1 MSEQT
6 LSISSEMMVSSITNS
21 FMQEVSS
28 REKSDEQP
36 LERGCP
42 SFPIDVFPEKIQ
54 RIAQAL
60 HQDEGLNL
68 DYLCASMFTVLA
80 AAMGNRWLCHFK
92 STWQDPPII
101 FLVLIGPPSCGKTPP
116 LKQAVKPFRLFDVE
130 LERKYRNERERYEQA
145 MALPREEREQNGFDA
160 DPVPPV
166 CRSVLAINSTIE
178 ALYSVLDQN
187 RRGILMCVDELDSFL
202 SNMSRYNRGNDD
214 AYWLQLFNGDGVKLN
229 RKSSDR
235 PMTVLH
241 PYVSLIGGTQPGLL
255 PELLGGKRMMSG
267 FASRLLKVFPDI
279 MEMPEWTMRQVLP
292 DILDEWNSIV
302 RRVLETPSEYDEN
315 GDVIPHAVV
324 FSEKA
329 RKMLCLW
336 RNEDNRR
343 EWKDTN
349 EDYLKGFYGKLETYV
364 VRFCLV
370 IQVIRSFFDTRC
382 SPSVIDEESVRSAIS
397 LAEYFRGMEKK
408 AFSFISNR
416 QDEGK
421 GMQLFN
427 MLPDEFRTSDARV
440 YGNSLGM
447 SESTVK
453 RFLKRCCANGILINL
468 KHGLYQKVIHHEG
481 KEQVTQ

>member
-1 MSEQT
+1 MLT
-6 LSISSEMMVSSITNS
+6 
-21 FMQEVSS
+21 
-28 REKSDEQP
+28 
-36 LERGCP
+36 
-42 SFPIDVFPEKIQ
+42 
-54 RIAQAL
+54 
-60 HQDEGLNL
+60 
-68 DYLCASMFTVLA
+68 
-80 AAMGNRWLCHFK
+80 
-92 STWQDPPII
+92 
-101 FLVLIGPPSCGKTPP
+101 
-116 LKQAVKPFRLFDVE
+116 
-130 LERKYRNERERYEQA
+130 
-145 MALPREEREQNGFDA
+145 
-160 DPVPPV
+160 
-166 CRSVLAINSTIE
+166 INSTIE

-187 RRGILMCVDELDSFL
+187 RRGVLMCVDELDSFL

-255 PELLGGKRMMSG
+255 PELLGGKRMTNG

-279 MEMPEWTMRQVLP
+279 TEMPEWTMRQVSP

-329 RKMLCLW
+329 RKMLCHW

-427 MLPDEFRTSDARV
+427 ILPDEFRTSDAHV
-440 YGNSLGM
+440 YGSSLGM

-453 RFLKRCCANGILINL
+453 RFLKRCCVNGILTNP
-468 KHGLYQKVIHHEG
+468 KHGLYQKAMRKEE

>member
-1 MSEQT
+1 
-6 LSISSEMMVSSITNS
+6 
-21 FMQEVSS
+21 
-28 REKSDEQP
+28 
-36 LERGCP
+36 
-42 SFPIDVFPEKIQ
+42 
-54 RIAQAL
+54 
-60 HQDEGLNL
+60 
-68 DYLCASMFTVLA
+68 
-80 AAMGNRWLCHFK
+80 
-92 STWQDPPII
+92 
-101 FLVLIGPPSCGKTPP
+101 
-116 LKQAVKPFRLFDVE
+116 
-130 LERKYRNERERYEQA
+130 
-145 MALPREEREQNGFDA
+145 
-160 DPVPPV
+160 
-166 CRSVLAINSTIE
+166 
-178 ALYSVLDQN
+178 
-187 RRGILMCVDELDSFL
+187 
-202 SNMSRYNRGNDD
+202 
-214 AYWLQLFNGDGVKLN
+214 
-229 RKSSDR
+229 
-235 PMTVLH
+235 
-241 PYVSLIGGTQPGLL
+241 
-255 PELLGGKRMMSG
+255 
-267 FASRLLKVFPDI
+267 
-279 MEMPEWTMRQVLP
+279 MRQVSP

-329 RKMLCLW
+329 RKMLCHW

-427 MLPDEFRTSDARV
+427 MLPDEFRTSDAHV

-453 RFLKRCCANGILINL
+453 RFLKRCCANGILINP
-468 KHGLYQKVIHHEG
+468 KHGLYQKVMRKEE
-481 KEQVTQ
+481 KEQVTL